1 MTLAYLVVAAVG
13 LPVVLYGQRMDR
25 SGRTGSGRGTA
36 LMRGAGA
43 AAFFGGLT
51 GFALSLLAV
60 HPAVVAAAAALI
72 AAGAAYLRVSIV
84 VAMSDDGA
92 PAASPEEEAR

>member
-13 LPVVLYGQRMDR
+13 LPVVLYGQRTDR
-25 SGRTGSGRGTA
+25 TGRTGSDRFTA
-36 LMRGAGA
+36 LVRGAGA

-60 HPAVVAAAAALI
+60 HAAVVAVAATLI
-72 AAGAAYLRVSIV
+72 AAGAAYLRVWIV
-84 VAMSDDGA
+84 VAMSDDA
-92 PAASPEEEAR
+92 ARLASPEEEAR